1 MQWILTYP
9 VWTVFLVVILAAGLT
24 YLLYKNSFQK
34 FEVNRLWIYLLA
46 FLRFSAFSL
55 IGLLLLNPLM
65 KHVKNEKITPV
76 ILMLEDHSASI
87 KEGMSLNNL
96 SEYQTKRKQLQEK
109 LSDKYTLH
117 SYRFGLEINDTIV
130 ENIYTLQGTDIDKS
144 LNQLAQ
150 KHIGQHIGAVILSSD
165 GIYNQGSN
173 PVYNTQFSGI
183 PIYTIALGDTTSQT
197 DAWIQ
202 RLRYNDIIYLGDEL
216 QVLVD
221 VAAANFD
228 QKTMKV
234 ELKNAAGQ
242 IIQTQ
247 NVLINS
253 KEWNHTI
260 DLKITTQNIGIQ
272 KFTVQIS
279 PLANEKSY
287 QNNQQE
293 FYIQVIDGRQKVVLL
308 YDAPHPD
315 LKLIKEA
322 INQLKNIDLN
332 VIQVNDL
339 KAIPSDVDLWILH
352 GLPSFNNANATN
364 TLNKITASKA
374 PIWWIL
380 SAQTN
385 LNIFNQLQTAIQFQ
399 QVNRL
404 PNETTPIYE
413 SGFQKFFVSD
423 EAMKWLSQVP
433 PLLVPYG
440 QYQLSPSTEII
451 WKQKIG
457 TVTTAN
463 PLLVTE
469 ENNGRASAILL
480 GEGIWRWGMQE
491 FLQYDSKS
499 RTFEWIER
507 LLQFLANKKDHRPF
521 RIRTGKNIYHE
532 GEWISLEGAIYN
544 ESAQMIN
551 TSDVKAVIKGNNNYS
566 SEFLMDKTLHAYTY
580 NIGKLPAGEY
590 EVQASTT
597 FNNKKL
603 HSVYKFAV
611 QKFDIESYKTKAD
624 FQLMNTIAMQHQGK
638 MFTLKNMDGLFNEME
653 NNQQIQ
659 PIIKE
664 VSSSKSIID
673 YQLILLL
680 IFSLLFIEWF
690 LRRFFGQY

>member
-87 KEGMSLNNL
+87 KEGMSLNDL

-332 VIQVNDL
+332 VVQVNDL

-352 GLPSFNNANATN
+352 GLPSFNNANAAN

-385 LNIFNQLQTAIQFQ
+385 LNIFNQMQTAIQFQ

-423 EAMKWLSQVP
+423 EGMKWLSQVP

-463 PLLVTE
+463 PLLVAE
-469 ENNGRASAILL
+469 ENNGRISAILL

-624 FQLMNTIAMQHQGK
+624 FQLLNTIAMQHQGK

-653 NNQQIQ
+653 NNHQIQ

>member
-9 VWTVFLVVILAAGLT
+9 VWTIFLVVILAAGLT
-24 YLLYKNSFQK
+24 YILYKNSINK
-34 FEVNRLWIYLLA
+34 FEVNKLWIFLLA
-46 FLRFSAFSL
+46 FLRFSALSL
-55 IGLLLLNPLM
+55 IGLLLLNPLL
-65 KHVKNEKITPV
+65 KYVKNEKVNPI
-76 ILMLEDHSASI
+76 ILLLEDHSASI
-87 KEGMSLNNL
+87 KEGMNSKDLL
-96 SEYQTKRKQLQEK
+96 KYQTKRNKLQEN
-109 LSDKYTLH
+109 LSQKYTVQ
-117 SYRFGLEINDTIV
+117 SYRFGLEINDTIA

-165 GIYNQGSN
+165 GIYNQGLN
-173 PVYNTQFSGI
+173 PVYNTQFAGV
-183 PIYTIALGDTTSQT
+183 PIYTIALGDSTSPT

-216 QVLVD
+216 QILVD
-221 VAAANFD
+221 VAAENLE

-234 ELKNAAGQ
+234 DLKNARGQ
-242 IIQTQ
+242 ILQTQ
-247 NVLINS
+247 NVTINS
-253 KEWNHTI
+253 KEWNHTVE
-260 DLKITTQNIGIQ
+260 LKIAAQNVGIQ
-272 KFTVQIS
+272 KFKVSIS

-293 FYIQVIDGRQKVVLL
+293 FYIQVIDGRQMVTIV

-322 INQLKNIDLN
+322 ISQLKNIDLN
-332 VIQVNDL
+332 IVQVNDL
-339 KAIPSDVDLWILH
+339 KTIPSDVDLWVLH
-352 GLPSFNNANATN
+352 GLPSLNNPNANAI
-364 TLNKITASKA
+364 LNKIAASKT

-385 LNIFNQLQTAIQFQ
+385 LNVFNQVQSSIQFQ

-404 PNETTPIYE
+404 PNETTPLYE
-413 SGFQKFFVSD
+413 TSFQKFFVSED
-423 EAMKWLSQVP
+423 AVNWLSQAP

-440 QYQLSPSTEII
+440 QYQLSSATEVI

-457 TVTTAN
+457 SVTTAN

-469 ENNGRASAILL
+469 EANGNTSAILM

-491 FLQYDSKS
+491 FLQYDNKNK
-499 RTFEWIER
+499 TFEWIER

-521 RIRTGKNIYHE
+521 RIRTGKSIYHE

-544 ESAQMIN
+544 EATQMVN
-551 TSDVKAVIKGNNNYS
+551 TPDVKVILKGNNSFS
-566 SEFLMDKTLHAYTY
+566 SEFLMDKTLHAYSY

-590 EVQASTT
+590 EVQAKTT

-603 HSVYKFAV
+603 SSNYKFAV
-611 QKFDIESYKTKAD
+611 QKFAIESNKIKAD
-624 FQLMNTIAMQHQGK
+624 FQLLNTMAIQHQGK
-638 MFTLKNMDGLFNEME
+638 MVGIGNMETLLNEIE
-653 NNQQIQ
+653 NNEQIQ

-664 VSSSKSIID
+664 ISSSKSIID
-673 YQLILLL
+673 YQLMLFI
-680 IFSLLFIEWF
+680 IFLLLFIEWF

>member
-9 VWTVFLVVILAAGLT
+9 IWTIFLVVILAAGLT
-24 YLLYKNSFQK
+24 YILYNNSNDK
-34 FEVNRLWIYLLA
+34 FEVNKAWIFLLA
-46 FLRFSAFSL
+46 LLRFSALAL

-65 KHVKNEKITPV
+65 KYVKNEKVNPI

-87 KEGMSLNNL
+87 KEGMNAKDLL
-96 SEYQTKRKQLQEK
+96 EYHTKRNQLQEK
-109 LSDKYTLH
+109 LAQKYTVQ
-117 SYRFGLEINDTIV
+117 SYRFGLEINDTIA

-165 GIYNQGSN
+165 GIYNQGLN
-173 PVYNTQFSGI
+173 PVYNTQFAGV
-183 PIYTIALGDTTSQT
+183 PIYTIALGDSTSPT

-216 QVLVD
+216 QILID
-221 VAAANFD
+221 IAAENLE

-234 ELKNAAGQ
+234 ELKNAGGHVLQ
-242 IIQTQ
+242 SQ
-247 NVLINS
+247 NVNINS
-253 KEWNHTI
+253 KEWIHTVE
-260 DLKITTQNIGIQ
+260 LKIAAQNIGIQ
-272 KFTVQIS
+272 KFTFNIS
-279 PLANEKSY
+279 PLPNEKSL

-293 FYIQVIDGRQKVVLL
+293 FYIQVIDGRQKVVVL

-322 INQLKNIDLN
+322 ITQLKNIDLKI
-332 VIQVNDL
+332 IQVNDL
-339 KAIPSDVDLWILH
+339 KTIPSDVDLWILQ
-352 GLPSFNNANATN
+352 GLPSSNNSSANS
-364 TLNKITASKA
+364 LLSKIANSKT

-385 LNIFNQLQTAIQFQ
+385 LNAFNQMQSSVQFQ

-404 PNETTPIYE
+404 PNETTPLFI
-413 SGFQKFFVSD
+413 SSFQKFSVSED
-423 EAMKWLSQVP
+423 AINWLSQVP

-440 QYQLSPSTEII
+440 QYQLSPSTEVI

-457 TVTTAN
+457 AVTTAN
-463 PLLVTE
+463 PLLVTDE
-469 ENNGRASAILL
+469 SKEKTTAILM

-491 FLQYDSKS
+491 FLQYDNKTK
-499 RTFEWIER
+499 TFEWIER

-521 RIRTGKNIYHE
+521 RIRTGKSIYHE

-544 ESAQMIN
+544 EATQMVN
-551 TSDVKAVIKGNNNYS
+551 APDVKVILIGNNNFS

-590 EVQASTT
+590 EAQASTT

-603 HSVYKFAV
+603 SSNYKFAV
-611 QKFDIESYKTKAD
+611 QKFAIESNKTKAD
-624 FQLMNTIAMQHQGK
+624 FQLLNTIAIQHQGK
-638 MFTLKNMDGLFNEME
+638 MVGFENIDSLLSEIE
-653 NNQQIQ
+653 NNEQIQ

-664 VSSSKSIID
+664 ISSSKSTID
-673 YQLILLL
+673 YQWILFI

>member
-9 VWTVFLVVILAAGLT
+9 VWTIFLVVILAAGLS
-24 YLLYKNSFQK
+24 YILYKNSINK
-34 FEVNRLWIYLLA
+34 FEVNKLWIFLLA
-46 FLRFSAFSL
+46 FLRFSALSL
-55 IGLLLLNPLM
+55 IGLLILNPLL
-65 KHVKNEKITPV
+65 KYVKNEKVNPI
-76 ILMLEDHSASI
+76 ILLLEDHSASI
-87 KEGMSLNNL
+87 KEGMNEKDLL
-96 SEYQTKRKQLQEK
+96 KYQTKRNQLQEK
-109 LSDKYTLH
+109 LSQKYTVQ
-117 SYRFGLEINDTIV
+117 SYRFGLEINDTIA

-165 GIYNQGSN
+165 GIYNQGLN
-173 PVYNTQFSGI
+173 PVYNTQFPGV
-183 PIYTIALGDTTSQT
+183 PIYTIALGDSTSPT

-216 QVLVD
+216 QILVD
-221 VAAANFD
+221 VAAENLE

-234 ELKNAAGQ
+234 DLKNARGQ
-242 IIQTQ
+242 VLQTQ
-247 NVLINS
+247 NVTINS
-253 KEWNHTI
+253 NEWNHTVE
-260 DLKITTQNIGIQ
+260 LKIAAQNVGIQ
-272 KFTVQIS
+272 KFKVTIS

-293 FYIQVIDGRQKVVLL
+293 FYIQVIDGRQMVTIV

-322 INQLKNIDLN
+322 ISQLKNIDLN
-332 VIQVNDL
+332 IVQVNDL
-339 KAIPSDVDLWILH
+339 KTIPSDVDLWVLH
-352 GLPSFNNANATN
+352 GLPSLNNPNANAII
-364 TLNKITASKA
+364 NKIAASKT

-385 LNIFNQLQTAIQFQ
+385 LNAFNQVQSSIQFQ

-404 PNETTPIYE
+404 PNETTPLYE
-413 SGFQKFFVSD
+413 TSFQKFFVSED
-423 EAMKWLSQVP
+423 AVNWLSQAP

-440 QYQLSPSTEII
+440 QYQLSSATEVI

-457 TVTTAN
+457 SVTTAN

-469 ENNGRASAILL
+469 EANGNTSAILM

-491 FLQYDSKS
+491 FLQYDNKNK
-499 RTFEWIER
+499 TFEWIER

-521 RIRTGKNIYHE
+521 RIRTGKSIYHE

-544 ESAQMIN
+544 EATQMVN
-551 TSDVKAVIKGNNNYS
+551 TPDVKVILKGNNSFS
-566 SEFLMDKTLHAYTY
+566 SEFLMDKTLHAYSY

-590 EVQASTT
+590 EVQAKTT

-603 HSVYKFAV
+603 SSNYKFAV
-611 QKFDIESYKTKAD
+611 QKFAIESNKIKAD
-624 FQLMNTIAMQHQGK
+624 FQLLNTMAIQHQGK
-638 MFTLKNMDGLFNEME
+638 MVGIGNMETLLNEIE
-653 NNQQIQ
+653 NNEQIQ

-664 VSSSKSIID
+664 ISSSKSIID
-673 YQLILLL
+673 YQLMLFI
-680 IFSLLFIEWF
+680 IFLLLFIEWF